1 MVNVPDYQ
9 TPNPLPTQVNP
20 LALSVEELAKMLS
33 AVGGKKVTVEDV
45 QADIDAGAPVGAGG
59 KVNLVHYTAW
69 LLREVHWSNPRP

>member
-1 MVNVPDYQ
+1 M
-9 TPNPLPTQVNP
+9 PTQVNP

-33 AVGGKKVTVEDV
+33 AVGGKKVMVEEV

-69 LLREVHWSNPRP
+69 LLREVQAK